1 MVQKKLRKFYYLKKI
16 FTVNQNMED
25 ITDVDY
31 MHTKGVCKDIKIK
44 HMGEYCD
51 SHVQNDVLLLD
62 HAFKNF

>member
-1 MVQKKLRKFYYLKKI
+1 
-16 FTVNQNMED
+16 MED

-51 SHVQNDVLLLD
+51 SHVQDDVLLLD